1 MKKIIASA
9 LGLAMVGGVATT
21 AFAVDNQFGG
31 YWRTWVYYADQMNQ
45 DDDDAFIQSN
55 RTRLYYTAKFND
67 NFKFVNKFEFD
78 SSWGDNDAGDVGAD
92 GHNFELKNSYAD
104 FTLGNVNTKMGIM
117 GTTIARGL
125 IFDDDFSGVLVTPT
139 FGDNALTLG
148 YISIS
153 NSDLDD
159 SAYDEGSDNGMFL
172 AKLSL
177 KPSDTLAVTP
187 YVIYNRGTDV
197 TIVPEVSDGDTVS
210 TEALIGDED
219 IYYVGVDFD
228 VQTDAMSLWST
239 FIYNGGEY
247 EDTDVSAFLGAF
259 GLDAGVAHGSFVYA
273 TGDDDEGDGDMNAFV
288 PAPGAS
294 FYWSEI
300 LGYGIFDDASP
311 LDDRY
316 VGEGVTTGAD
326 GISNLIAVNAGVTF
340 VPMDKMTLSGDVWY
354 ASLAEDNSAG
364 DNYIGTELDGKLSY
378 NIFDNL
384 TADVVVAYLF
394 AGDVVEEDVTEA
406 GVQLSLKF

>member
-21 AFAVDNQFGG
+21 AFAVENQFGG
-31 YWRTWVYYADQMNQ
+31 YWRTWAYSADQMNQ
-45 DDDDAFIQSN
+45 DDDSQFIMSN
-55 RTRLYYTAKFND
+55 RTRLYYTAKFSE

-78 SSWGDNDAGDVGAD
+78 SSWGDNDAGDIGAD

-104 FTLGNVNTKMGIM
+104 FTLGNVNTKIGIM
-117 GTTIARGL
+117 GTTIGRGF

-153 NSDLDD
+153 NSDLGD
-159 SAYDEGSDNGMFL
+159 SADDPGSNNGIAL
-172 AKLSL
+172 AQLSL

-187 YVIYNRGTDV
+187 YVIYSQGTDV
-197 TIVPEVSDGDTVS
+197 TLADEVIDGDNVTTPAV
-210 TEALIGDED
+210 LGDVD
-219 IYYVGVDFD
+219 LYYLGVDFD

-247 EDTDVSAFLGAF
+247 NDIDVSAFLGAF
-259 GLDAGVAHGSFVYA
+259 GLEAGVAHGSFVYS
-273 TGDDDEGDGDMNAFV
+273 TGDDDDSDGDMNAFV
-288 PAPGAS
+288 PTAGTS

-300 LGYGIFDDASP
+300 LGYGVFDYASP
-311 LDDRY
+311 LDSRS
-316 VGEGVTTGAD
+316 VGEGVSIGAD
-326 GISNLIAVNAGVTF
+326 EISDLIAVNAGVTF
-340 VPMDKMTLSGDVWY
+340 NPMPKMTLSGDVWY
-354 ASLAEDNSAG
+354 ACLAEENSAG
-364 DNYIGTELDGKLSY
+364 DSYIGTELDAKLTYS
-378 NIFDNL
+378 IFDNL
-384 TADVVVAYLF
+384 TADLVVAYLF

>member
-21 AFAVDNQFGG
+21 ATTAFAVENQFGG

-45 DDDDAFIQSN
+45 DDDDAFIQAN

-67 NFKFVNKFEFD
+67 NFKFVNKFEFNNY
-78 SSWGDNDAGDVGAD
+78 WGDNNGGDVGAD
-92 GHNFELKNSYAD
+92 GDNFKLKNSYAD
-104 FTLGNVNTKMGIM
+104 FTLGNVNTKIGAM

-125 IFDDDFSGVLVTPT
+125 IFDDDFSGILVTPT

-159 SAYDEGSDNGMFL
+159 DADDPGSDRGMFL
-172 AKLSL
+172 AQMSL
-177 KPSDTLAVTP
+177 KPSETLAVTP
-187 YVIYNRGTDV
+187 YVVYDHGTDATLSSETVDDV
-197 TIVPEVSDGDTVS
+197 TVTTVGDV
-210 TEALIGDED
+210 D
-219 IYYVGVDFD
+219 IFYAGVDFD
-228 VQTDAMSLWST
+228 VQTEDMSLWST
-239 FIYNGGEY
+239 LIYNGGEY
-247 EDTDVSAFLGAF
+247 GDTDVSAFLGAF
-259 GLDAGVAHGSFVYA
+259 GLDAGVAHGSFVYS

-288 PAPGAS
+288 PASGAS

-300 LGYGIFDDASP
+300 LGYGMFDDASP

-316 VGEGVTTGAD
+316 VGEGVSAGAD
-326 GISNLIAVNAGVTF
+326 GISDLMAVNAGVTF
-340 VPMDKMTLSGDVWY
+340 VPMDKMTVSGDVWY
-354 ASLAEDNSAG
+354 ASLAEDNSDG
-364 DNYIGTELDGKLSY
+364 DNYIGTELDASLSY
-378 NIFDNL
+378 SLMDNL
-384 TADVVVAYLF
+384 TADVVIAYLF
-394 AGDVVEEDVTEA
+394 AGDVVEEDVFET